1 MTIEIGSLLVVGLT
15 TINHGANQN
24 FRKLILKFEEFE
36 NNKYEIFRD
45 IIVFTNTL
53 DK

>member
-15 TINHGANQN
+15 TINHEQIKK

-36 NNKYEIFRD
+36 NNKYETI
-45 IIVFTNTL
+45 
-53 DK
+53 